1 MTRQFCRE
9 KRGKNG
15 HILRKIRQCVT
26 GDSQQVLDIKEK
38 LFFQITLVTR
48 WKILRVASICMVAL
62 KNWIPI
68 SAFLRL
74 GWSIPIATFKKVKVI
89 FFCSFCTKSQFRLW
103 NSDPFF
109 SFLYFSLSLLT
120 SSLIG
125 SKIHTVAKTIATS
138 ILVSGHMMIRPKIDN
153 DLNRNFKIVFSSFRL
168 VPLTSKT

>member
-1 MTRQFCRE
+1 
-9 KRGKNG
+9 
-15 HILRKIRQCVT
+15 
-26 GDSQQVLDIKEK
+26 
-38 LFFQITLVTR
+38 
-48 WKILRVASICMVAL
+48 MVAL

-74 GWSIPIATFKKVKVI
+74 GWSIPIATFKKVKVR
-89 FFCSFCTKSQFRLW
+89 FFLLFAQSRDFDFEILTHFSLSFI
-103 NSDPFF
+103 
-109 SFLYFSLSLLT
+109 SLSLLT

-168 VPLTSKT
+168 VPLTSNTKCLKILLKIFWRENSNKFNSIDYICILSKYICILVEYICI